1 MKSKL
6 KLNWFEQGETR
17 EFLCFILLR
26 LNAALKMNPKNLAAN
41 ITRGIKFPKAAIS
54 SSQCFT
60 FGHNFF
66 FFFFFLVTILFAALS
81 NYEIVDW
88 SLFHVK
94 FEAPNVL
101 YSLPCI
107 FCSDEAQEENP
118 SPRIKIFHVKLKTCN
133 NNNPLRAFIIH
144 VL

>member
-41 ITRGIKFPKAAIS
+41 ITCGIKFPKAGIS

-81 NYEIVDW
+81 NYEIVD
-88 SLFHVK
+88 
-94 FEAPNVL
+94 
-101 YSLPCI
+101 
-107 FCSDEAQEENP
+107 
-118 SPRIKIFHVKLKTCN
+118 
-133 NNNPLRAFIIH
+133 
-144 VL
+144 